1 MLMKKSFLSLLLAVF
16 SVAMAFGQTVTVKGR
31 VVDKNTSLPIAGV
44 TIYPSMVQQ
53 PFQTLANGGF
63 MFEISK
69 GEQSFVFNKEGYSPA
84 EINITVFESMDL
96 GDVVLTPLQ
105 QSVVA
110 SDLPVIE
117 LSETEL
123 SEGDQSQD
131 VSGLLQSSSDV
142 FVSTAGYVFG
152 PARFRMRGYDSENT
166 KVSINGANMN
176 DVESGRAYWSS
187 WGGLNDATR
196 EKEVTSDMSAVDY
209 TVGSIGG
216 ETNINTY
223 ASQYSRGIKA
233 TYSIANRSY
242 NNRVQVTGATGL
254 MDNGWAF
261 AVSGSRRWAQEGY
274 IEGTFYDAWAYF
286 ATAEKRLN
294 SKHTLNI
301 TAFGAPNRRGKSGA
315 TTQEMYDLAGTN
327 YYNPYWGFQNG
338 EKRNSR
344 VANYHRPVIILN
356 HKYKINEKLDLNTN
370 VLYTFGKG
378 GSGTALDWT
387 HASDPR
393 PDYYRNLPNYYKYDQ
408 SVYNKLNTLY
418 SSDETLRQINFDEL
432 YAINTSG
439 NVDPTYTNN
448 RSAYIIEDRRT
459 DINQLQ
465 ASTVASY
472 IVNESLKINVGGSY
486 QKYTSDNYKIVE
498 DLLGGDFYLDVDKF
512 AERDFK
518 GDNDKIQTDINNPNR
533 QVVEGDE
540 FGYKYDLNINNA
552 NAWAQVKYT
561 IGNTDVAIGGSYN
574 NTIMWRTGYMQNGR
588 FPDISLGDSEKKSY
602 DDFSTKLSV
611 MHKISGR
618 HYVSVNAMYL
628 TQAPTARNSFV
639 SPRTRNTFLP
649 KLKSQTIYSAEASY
663 NYRSPFIKGRL
674 SGYYTEFKDQTKF
687 MSFYNDAAATFGNF
701 VMTDINTRHMGLEAG
716 VEVKVTPEIKVNAV
730 AAVGEYIYTSR
741 PLASVYQDK
750 DAVPLYENRNVYYK
764 NYHVDG
770 TPQQAFSLGVKYES
784 PKYWWVAANAN
795 LFNEI
800 YLSMNPER
808 RTYVAVYN
816 VDKVVD
822 PELYYSIIGQEKL
835 KNQFTLDLSAGKSWK
850 VDNVFV
856 YLSANVNNALNN
868 QDFITGGYEQ
878 LRFDPTDVNKFGN
891 KYYYM
896 PGTQFFINLGV
907 RL

>member
-1 MLMKKSFLSLLLAVF
+1 MKKSFLSLLLAVF

-63 MFEISK
+63 LFEISK

-84 EINITVFESMDL
+84 EIKITVFDSMDL

-105 QSVVA
+105 QSVVV

-123 SEGDQSQD
+123 TEGAQSQD
-131 VSGLLQSSSDV
+131 ISGLLQSSNDV

-176 DVESGRAYWSS
+176 DVESGRAYWSA

-233 TYSIANRSY
+233 SYSVANRSY
-242 NNRVQVTGATGL
+242 NNRIQVTGATGL

-274 IEGTFYDAWAYF
+274 VDGTFYDAWAYF

-315 TTQEMYDLAGTN
+315 TTQEMYDLAGTS

-378 GSGTALDWT
+378 GSGTALDWNGP
-387 HASDPR
+387 ADPR
-393 PDYYRNLPNYYKYDQ
+393 PDYYRNLPSYFLGDVLYDQ
-408 SVYNKLNTLY
+408 ILDAYTN
-418 SSDETLRQINFDEL
+418 DETTRQLNFDKM
-432 YAINTSG
+432 YRANHINGES
-439 NVDPTYTNN
+439 V
-448 RSAYIIEDRRT
+448 YIIEDRRT
-459 DINQLQ
+459 DISQIQ

-472 IVNESLKINVGGSY
+472 IVNESLKVNVGGSY
-486 QKYTSDNYKIVE
+486 QMYKSDNYKIVE
-498 DLLGGDFYLDVDKF
+498 DLLGGDFYLDIDKF
-512 AERDFK
+512 ADRDYTISTGIPKEIF
-518 GDNDKIQTDINNPNR
+518 IQNDINNPNR
-533 QVVEGDE
+533 HVVEGDE
-540 FGYKYDLNINNA
+540 FGYKYDININTG
-552 NAWAQVKYT
+552 NAWAQGQYS
-561 IGNTDVAIGGSYN
+561 IYNTDITVGGSF
-574 NTIMWRTGYMQNGR
+574 NTSTIWRTGHMQNGK
-588 FPDISLGDSEKKSY
+588 FADNSLGDSEKKTFNN
-602 DDFSTKLSV
+602 FSTKVAV

-618 HYVSVNAMYL
+618 HYVSANAMYL
-628 TQAPTARNSFV
+628 TQAPSVRNSFM
-639 SPRTRNTFLP
+639 SPRTRNSFLP
-649 KLKSQTIYSAEASY
+649 GLESQTIYSGELSY
-663 NYRSPFIKGRL
+663 NYRSPFIKGRF
-674 SGYYTEFKDQTKF
+674 SAYYTEFKDQIKL
-687 MSFYNDAAATFGNF
+687 MSFYNDSEHTFGNY
-701 VMTDINTRHMGLEAG
+701 VMTGIDTRHMGLEAG

-730 AAVGEYIYTSR
+730 AAIGDYTYRSN
-741 PLASVYQDK
+741 PKASVYQDNNAKALFQDREVNFK
-750 DAVPLYENRNVYYK
+750 DRF
-764 NYHVDG
+764 VDG
-770 TPQQAFSLGVKYES
+770 TPQQAYSIGVKYDS
-784 PKYWWVAANAN
+784 PKYWWIGVNGN
-795 LFNEI
+795 MFRNI

-808 RTYVAVYN
+808 RTEFAVIGVNPDTDSEKYN
-816 VDKVVD
+816 SIVD
-822 PELYYSIIGQEKL
+822 QEKL
-835 KNQFTLDLSAGKSWK
+835 DNNFTIDLFAGKSWR
-850 VDNVFV
+850 VNNVSI
-856 YLSANVNNALNN
+856 YLSATVSNILNN

-878 LRFDPTDVNKFGN
+878 LRFDYTNHDVSKYGN